1 MSQQA
6 AVLTVENLVKRF
18 GDGVAVD
25 GISAEVAAGELLA
38 LVGPSGCGKSTLLR
52 LIAGLSPPDSG
63 RVLIDGREVAGPGT
77 WVPAERRGVGM
88 VFQDHALF
96 PHLSVRD
103 NVAFGLAR
111 RSTGRRARVD
121 EVLDLVGLGSL
132 ADRYPHELSG
142 GEVQRVAVARALAP
156 EPAVVLL
163 DEPFSD
169 LDRNLRTRVR
179 DDVVGVLRTAGTTGV
194 FVTHDQEEALAVGD
208 RVAVACAG
216 RIEQV
221 GRPEAVFHAP
231 ASRFVATFMG
241 EADFLPG
248 RRDGAKAATPWG
260 TVPVT
265 VPEPGETPEAAAVDV
280 MVRPDDVHFSPDPA
294 GAAVVR
300 RAEFRGSFVVY
311 HLDLG
316 DGVTVRSMRS
326 HVEPVEAG
334 ARVAVHL
341 DPGHPLA
348 AFPAGP

>member
-1 MSQQA
+1 MSREA
-6 AVLTVENLVKRF
+6 SVLRLENLVKRF
-18 GDGVAVD
+18 DDGVAVD
-25 GISAEVAAGELLA
+25 DISLEVAAGELLA

-111 RSTGRRARVD
+111 RAPGRRARID

-132 ADRYPHELSG
+132 AERFPHELSG
-142 GEVQRVAVARALAP
+142 GEVQRVALARALAP

-216 RIEQV
+216 RLEQV
-221 GRPEAVFHAP
+221 GLPETVFHAP
-231 ASRFVATFMG
+231 ATRFVATFMG

-248 RRDGAKAATPWG
+248 RRDGTTAATPWG
-260 TVPVT
+260 TVPVL
-265 VPEPGETPEAAAVDV
+265 VPEPGGALDAAGVDV

-311 HLDLG
+311 HLDL
-316 DGVTVRSMRS
+316 
-326 HVEPVEAG
+326 
-334 ARVAVHL
+334 
-341 DPGHPLA
+341 
-348 AFPAGP
+348 